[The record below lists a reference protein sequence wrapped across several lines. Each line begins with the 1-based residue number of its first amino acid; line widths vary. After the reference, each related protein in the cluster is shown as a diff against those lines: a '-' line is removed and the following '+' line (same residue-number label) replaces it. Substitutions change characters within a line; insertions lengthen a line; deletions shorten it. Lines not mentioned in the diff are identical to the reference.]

1 MMEDSMDQGQTYQ
14 MTELVGTSPTSIEE
28 AIQNGVADAQQSGR
42 KLDWFE
48 VREVRGYIDDNKVGW
63 YQVRLA
69 VGHRAE

>member
-1 MMEDSMDQGQTYQ
+1 MDQGQTYQ

-48 VREVRGYIDDNKVGW
+48 VREVRGYIENDKVGW

>member
-1 MMEDSMDQGQTYQ
+1 MDQGQTYQ

-28 AIQNGVADAQQSGR
+28 AIQNGVADARQAGR

-48 VREVRGYIDDNKVGW
+48 VREIRGYIDDSKVGR

-69 VGHRAE
+69 VGHRPE

>member
-1 MMEDSMDQGQTYQ
+1 MDQGQTYQ

-28 AIQNGVADAQQSGR
+28 AIRSGVADARQPGR

-48 VREVRGYIDDNKVGW
+48 VREVRGYIEDNEVGW